1 MAPTLG
7 DMVYRYESD
16 EDAFEE
22 YPEPGS
28 DLSVLGAGPPPPAG
42 PSPSRFPTP
51 SLPRANQLSLPSSS
65 PGRPPS
71 HAATA
76 DSCRDARPPRPAA
89 RSTPRRRRSEPSARR
104 GGGRL
109 WQVLIGGAAVL
120 VLLALCG
127 LGAAALLIDRNQQPQ
142 SNPTYQP
149 NAAPTSAPPER
160 LALDSRDTDQA
171 PLTAKELFPG
181 KELKLTDGQ
190 PSYQVLKTQSSGSC
204 AVAATGE
211 VADLLVRL
219 GCNQVVR
226 ATLRTPDGDHLVTA
240 GLFNLTDKVSA
251 ERARDRLRQLLDE
264 RQGRFRGLTADEGD
278 GTDVL
283 ASAPARVGWQVR
295 GHYLAYALVVRKD
308 GAAIKA
314 GDAKVREILFDMIEL
329 HLSRGVLQ
337 QPGRRWHAPRQP
349 TAAPTGSSGTQG
361 DSTTANCRATDP
373 HAATV
378 SPRPGPATGGW
389 PRRGG
394 RTRPDPPGS
403 RPRPGSARAP
413 APPSPRWPAPAG

>member
-1 MAPTLG
+1 
-7 DMVYRYESD
+7 MVYRYESD

-51 SLPRANQLSLPSSS
+51 SLPRPNQLSLPSSPQRS
-65 PGRPPS
+65 PALPSSSLPSSSLPSSPPPPARAEIPPTEPRGQVYTS
-71 HAATA
+71 ATPM
-76 DSCRDARPPRPAA
+76 PP
-89 RSTPRRRRSEPSARR
+89 TRR

-127 LGAAALLIDRNQQPQ
+127 LGAAALLTEREPQPQ
-142 SNPTYQP
+142 STPTLQP
-149 NAAPTSAPPER
+149 NAAPPSAPAER
-160 LALDSRDTDQA
+160 LTLDSRDTDQA

-181 KELKLTDGQ
+181 KEVKLGDSQ
-190 PSYQVLKTQSSGSC
+190 SNYQVVKTQSSGSC

-226 ATLRTPDGDHLVTA
+226 ATLRTPDGNHLVTA

-251 ERARDRLRQLLDE
+251 ERARDRIRQLLDE
-264 RQGRFRGLTADEGD
+264 RQGRFRGLTGTESD
-278 GTDVL
+278 GTGVL
-283 ASAPARVGWQVR
+283 TSAPARVGWQVR
-295 GHYLAYALVVRKD
+295 GHYLAYALVVRED
-308 GAAIKA
+308 GTAIKA
-314 GDAKVREILFDMIEL
+314 GDAKVGEILFDMIEL

-337 QPGRRWHAPRQP
+337 QRADGGSAGQP
-349 TAAPTGSSGTQG
+349 TAAPTETNGTQG
-361 DSTTANCRATDP
+361 GDDL
-373 HAATV
+373 
-378 SPRPGPATGGW
+378 PG
-389 PRRGG
+389 
-394 RTRPDPPGS
+394 D
-403 RPRPGSARAP
+403 
-413 APPSPRWPAPAG
+413 

>member
-1 MAPTLG
+1 MRTLSRSPRSPGPTCRCARRRSAPG
-7 DMVYRYESD
+7 GR
-16 EDAFEE
+16 A
-22 YPEPGS
+22 
-28 DLSVLGAGPPPPAG
+28 LSVALPHAA
-42 PSPSRFPTP
+42 
-51 SLPRANQLSLPSSS
+51 LPRPNQLSLPSSQPAPARAVAS
-65 PGRPPS
+65 QPLPTRADIPP
-71 HAATA
+71 A
-76 DSCRDARPPRPAA
+76 PPRSQIYTSATSA
-89 RSTPRRRRSEPSARR
+89 EPPTRR

-109 WQVLIGGAAVL
+109 WQVMIGGAAVL

-127 LGAAALLIDRNQQPQ
+127 LGAAAAHRPQ
-142 SNPTYQP
+142 TSSPQATRRTSR

-204 AVAATGE
+204 AVAATDE

-226 ATLRTPDGDHLVTA
+226 ATLSTPDDSHLVTA

-264 RQGRFRGLTADEGD
+264 RQGRFRGLTADDAD

-283 ASAPARVGWQVR
+283 ARAPSRVGWQVR

-308 GAAIKA
+308 GAAVKA

-337 QPGRRWHAPRQP
+337 SRADGGSGGPAHREGHQPLGQPARRGPEDPRP
-349 TAAPTGSSGTQG
+349 VRHREPRRPGHR
-361 DSTTANCRATDP
+361 RAT
-373 HAATV
+373 
-378 SPRPGPATGGW
+378 
-389 PRRGG
+389 RRL
-394 RTRPDPPGS
+394 TTT
-403 RPRPGSARAP
+403 
-413 APPSPRWPAPAG
+413 

>member
-1 MAPTLG
+1 
-7 DMVYRYESD
+7 MVYRYESD

-28 DLSVLGAGPPPPAG
+28 DLSVFGAGPPPPAG

-51 SLPRANQLSLPSSS
+51 SLPRANQLALPSTQ
-65 PGRPPS
+65 PAAARAEIPPAPPS
-71 HAATA
+71 SQVYTSATA
-76 DSCRDARPPRPAA
+76 AQPKP
-89 RSTPRRRRSEPSARR
+89 RR

-127 LGAAALLIDRNQQPQ
+127 LGAAALLDERDGQPTAD
-142 SNPTYQP
+142 PTYQP
-149 NAAPTSAPPER
+149 NAAPTSAAAEP
-160 LALDSRDTDQA
+160 LALDSRESDQA

-181 KELKLTDGQ
+181 KELKVTAGQ

-211 VADLLVRL
+211 VADLLTLL

-226 ATLRTPDGDHLVTA
+226 ATLRTPDGGHLVTA

-251 ERARDRLRQLLDE
+251 ERARDRIRPLLDE
-264 RQGRFRGLTADEGD
+264 RQGRFRGLTGGEGD

-283 ASAPARVGWQVR
+283 TSAPARVGWQVR
-295 GHYLAYALVVRKD
+295 GHYLAYALVVRED
-308 GAAIKA
+308 GATIKA
-314 GDAKVREILFDMIEL
+314 GDTTVREILFDMIEL

-337 QPGRRWHAPRQP
+337 QRADGGTAAQP
-349 TAAPTGSSGTQG
+349 TPE
-361 DSTTANCRATDP
+361 STTSGADGGL
-373 HAATV
+373 
-378 SPRPGPATGGW
+378 PGE
-389 PRRGG
+389 
-394 RTRPDPPGS
+394 
-403 RPRPGSARAP
+403 
-413 APPSPRWPAPAG
+413 

>member
-1 MAPTLG
+1 MALTLG
-7 DMVYRYESD
+7 HMVYRYESD

-51 SLPRANQLSLPSSS
+51 SLPRPNQLSLPSSPQRSSSLPSS
-65 PGRPPS
+65 PQLPSPSQLPSSPPPPARAEIPPAEPLGQVYTS
-71 HAATA
+71 ATPME
-76 DSCRDARPPRPAA
+76 PPV
-89 RSTPRRRRSEPSARR
+89 RR

-127 LGAAALLIDRNQQPQ
+127 LGAAALLTEREPQPQ
-142 SNPTYQP
+142 STPTLQP
-149 NAAPTSAPPER
+149 NAAPPSAPAER
-160 LALDSRDTDQA
+160 LTLDSRDTDQA

-181 KELKLTDGQ
+181 KELKVGDGQ
-190 PSYQVLKTQSSGSC
+190 SKYQVVKTQSSGSC

-226 ATLRTPDGDHLVTA
+226 ATLRTPDGNHLVTA

-251 ERARDRLRQLLDE
+251 ERARDRVRQLLDE
-264 RQGRFRGLTADEGD
+264 RQGRFRGLTGTEGD
-278 GTDVL
+278 GTGVL
-283 ASAPARVGWQVR
+283 TSAPARVGWQVR
-295 GHYLAYALVVRKD
+295 GHYLAYALVVRED
-308 GAAIKA
+308 GTAIKA
-314 GDAKVREILFDMIEL
+314 GDAKVGEILFDMIEL

-337 QPGRRWHAPRQP
+337 QRADGGTAAQP
-349 TAAPTGSSGTQG
+349 TAAPTETNGTQG
-361 DSTTANCRATDP
+361 GSTGDDDL
-373 HAATV
+373 
-378 SPRPGPATGGW
+378 PG
-389 PRRGG
+389 
-394 RTRPDPPGS
+394 D
-403 RPRPGSARAP
+403 
-413 APPSPRWPAPAG
+413 

>member
-1 MAPTLG
+1 
-7 DMVYRYESD
+7 MVYRYESD

-51 SLPRANQLSLPSSS
+51 SLPRANQLSLPSS
-65 PGRPPS
+65 PPPP
-71 HAATA
+71 
-76 DSCRDARPPRPAA
+76 ARVDIPPAA
-89 RSTPRRRRSEPSARR
+89 PRSQVYTSAQPVDPATRRN
-104 GGGRL
+104 GGRL
-109 WQVLIGGAAVL
+109 WQVVIGGAAVL

-127 LGAAALLIDRNQQPQ
+127 LGAAALLIDRDQQPQ
-142 SNPTYQP
+142 ATPTYQP
-149 NAAPTSAPPER
+149 NAAPTSAAPER

-181 KELKLTDGQ
+181 KELKLTAGQ

-251 ERARDRLRQLLDE
+251 ERARDRIRQQLDE
-264 RQGRFRGLTADEGD
+264 RQGRFRGLTGGD

-283 ASAPARVGWQVR
+283 ATAPARVGWQVR
-295 GHYLAYALVVRKD
+295 GHYLAYALVVRED

-314 GDAKVREILFDMIEL
+314 GDTKVREILFDMIEL

-337 QPGRRWHAPRQP
+337 QRADGGTAAQP
-349 TAAPTGSSGTQG
+349 TAAPTDNNGSQG
-361 DSTTANCRATDP
+361 GS
-373 HAATV
+373 
-378 SPRPGPATGGW
+378 TGGSEL
-389 PRRGG
+389 
-394 RTRPDPPGS
+394 PGD
-403 RPRPGSARAP
+403 
-413 APPSPRWPAPAG
+413 

>member
-1 MAPTLG
+1 
-7 DMVYRYESD
+7 MVYRYESD

-51 SLPRANQLSLPSSS
+51 SLPRANQLSLPSSQ
-65 PGRPPS
+65 PPP
-71 HAATA
+71 
-76 DSCRDARPPRPAA
+76 ARVDIPPAA
-89 RSTPRRRRSEPSARR
+89 PRSQVYTSAQPADPATRRN
-104 GGGRL
+104 GGRL
-109 WQVLIGGAAVL
+109 WQVVIGGAAVL

-127 LGAAALLIDRNQQPQ
+127 LGAAALLIDRDQQPQ
-142 SNPTYQP
+142 ATPTYQP
-149 NAAPTSAPPER
+149 NAAPTSAAPER

-181 KELKLTDGQ
+181 KELKLTAGQ

-251 ERARDRLRQLLDE
+251 ERARDRIRQQLDE
-264 RQGRFRGLTADEGD
+264 RQGRFRGLTGGD

-283 ASAPARVGWQVR
+283 ATAPARVGWQVR
-295 GHYLAYALVVRKD
+295 GHYLAYALVVRED

-314 GDAKVREILFDMIEL
+314 GDTKVREILFDMIEL

-337 QPGRRWHAPRQP
+337 QRADGGTAAQP
-349 TAAPTGSSGTQG
+349 TAAPTDNNGSQG
-361 DSTTANCRATDP
+361 GSTGN
-373 HAATV
+373 
-378 SPRPGPATGGW
+378 SELPG
-389 PRRGG
+389 
-394 RTRPDPPGS
+394 D
-403 RPRPGSARAP
+403 
-413 APPSPRWPAPAG
+413 

>member
-1 MAPTLG
+1 
-7 DMVYRYESD
+7 MVYRYQSD

-28 DLSVLGAGPPPPAG
+28 DLSVLGAGPPPAAG

-51 SLPRANQLSLPSSS
+51 SLPRPNQLSLPSSQ
-65 PGRPPS
+65 PAPARTEVPQLGPAAHADAPQAVPTRADIPPAPPRS
-71 HAATA
+71 QIYTSATA
-76 DSCRDARPPRPAA
+76 AEPP
-89 RSTPRRRRSEPSARR
+89 ARR

-109 WQVLIGGAAVL
+109 WQALIGGAAVL

-127 LGAAALLIDRNQQPQ
+127 LGAAALLIDRGEQPQ
-142 SNPTYQP
+142 SNPTNQP
-149 NAAPTSAPPER
+149 NAAPTSASAER

-204 AVAATGE
+204 AVAATDE

-219 GCNQVVR
+219 GCNQIVR
-226 ATLRTPDGDHLVTA
+226 ATLSTPDDSHLVTA

-264 RQGRFRGLTADEGD
+264 RQGRFRGLTGNDGD

-283 ASAPARVGWQVR
+283 ANAPARVGWQVR

-308 GAAIKA
+308 GTAVKA

-337 QPGRRWHAPRQP
+337 SRADGGTASQP
-349 TAAPTGSSGTQG
+349 TAAPTGSNANQG
-361 DSTTANCRATDP
+361 DL
-373 HAATV
+373 
-378 SPRPGPATGGW
+378 PG
-389 PRRGG
+389 
-394 RTRPDPPGS
+394 D
-403 RPRPGSARAP
+403 
-413 APPSPRWPAPAG
+413 